1 MRRFAHVVALPDPK
15 SDDFLQPNGIIFC
28 RLGWKNTVRGAV
40 VARVEIDRGGL
51 VRGSFETH

>member
-1 MRRFAHVVALPDPK
+1 MISFSRM
-15 SDDFLQPNGIIFC
+15 NNFC